1 MKTIVFSHSVW
12 IVGMSR
18 SGKTARLVE
27 QFARWMQDE
36 NHDQESFYTKKTRLK
51 SSDRLPKRLYPDQTE
66 GAVLILAANGDN
78 RRELADKIVAATRGQ
93 YPIRCKTPLGFFQ
106 DEVILFWPLLVQSL
120 KLKAQFPV
128 RLRPETEQELATKL
142 WRPQLD
148 EEILRRAGT
157 NEYRLVRRILDLLQ
171 LAAYSGTP
179 VEDIGRVLALALAP
193 EDSVTNLEPEFLSAL
208 LLDWRNW
215 CLERGLLSY
224 GIITELYNQY
234 LLTDPNYQQRL
245 KQRYQGVLADDVQD
259 YPAVARHLF
268 ELLLDDGAVGAFTYN
283 PDGVVRLG
291 LGADPNYM
299 QELAAYC
306 QQETLTGSPHNSLAQ
321 RLTTPMLEILT
332 EPMTLLSLPEVVQ
345 SLQAT
350 SRAQLLRQTAEVI
363 VQAIKQGQV
372 EPDQVAVIAPGLDA
386 IARYTLIEI
395 LTKQGIAVES
405 LNDQRPL
412 IASPVIRA
420 LLTVL
425 ALVYPGLGRLVD
437 RDAVAEMLV
446 VLSRGDGEMGREGD
460 GEMGRGGEGE
470 MGRGGDWEMGRG
482 GDGEID
488 FTPAPQHPTSLS
500 PHQPKID
507 PVRAGLI
514 ADYCFQ
520 PHPERPN
527 LLPVTVFDRWDR
539 LGYAATTAY
548 SEIVKWLEEQ
558 RSQQELRLIPSPIS
572 LLDRAIQRFLWDGS
586 NLAYEQLA
594 ALRELLETAQHYWE
608 IDTRL
613 RQIPQAHDMGT
624 RGHGDAGNI
633 NETLSASPSG
643 VGSSDST
650 GTAKTPTSSP
660 RLPLTASSETASS
673 PQATIAEF
681 MQLLQCG
688 TITAN
693 PYPMRPMG
701 TATKAVT
708 LATIFQY
715 RSSRRS
721 HRWHFWLDASS
732 PLWAKGGAA
741 TLFGAPFFLRD
752 RLGEPW
758 TAEDEQL
765 AEEQRLRRILADL
778 LSRVSQKVYLCHS
791 DLAVN
796 GQEQLGPL
804 LPLVN
809 ACVSLVSDAVVV

>member
-1 MKTIVFSHSVW
+1 MKTMMFSHSVW

-18 SGKTARLVE
+18 SRKTARLVE
-27 QFARWMQDE
+27 HFARWMQDE
-36 NHDQESFYTKKTRLK
+36 IHDQESFYTKKPRLK
-51 SSDRLPKRLYPDQTE
+51 NSDRPLERLYPHRTE
-66 GAVLILAANGDN
+66 ASVLILAANDDN
-78 RRELADKIVAATRGQ
+78 RRELADEIVIATTGK
-93 YPIRCKTPLGFFQ
+93 YPVRCKTPLGFFQ

-128 RLRPETEQELATKL
+128 RLRPETEQELATRL
-142 WRPQLD
+142 WRPYIN
-148 EEILRRAGT
+148 EEILRHAGT
-157 NEYRLVRRILDLLQ
+157 NESRLVRRILDLLQ
-171 LAAYSGTP
+171 LAAYSGTA
-179 VEDIGRVLALALAP
+179 VEDIGKVLAAALAP
-193 EDSVTNLEPEFLSAL
+193 QDSDTSLEPLEPEFLSAL

-224 GIITELYNQY
+224 GIITELYNQH
-234 LLTDPNYQQRL
+234 LLSDPHYQQRL
-245 KQRYQGVLADDVQD
+245 TQRYQGILADDVQD

-268 ELLLDDGAVGAFTYN
+268 ELLLNDGAVGAFTYN
-283 PDGVVRLG
+283 PDGIVRLG

-299 QELAAYC
+299 RELAAYC
-306 QQETLTGSPHNSLAQ
+306 QQETLTALPDDSLAD
-321 RLTTPMLEILT
+321 RLTTPIVEIIT

-345 SLQAT
+345 SIQAT

-386 IARYTLIEI
+386 IARYTLTEI
-395 LTKQGIAVES
+395 LTKQNIPVKS

-412 IASPVIRA
+412 IASPIIRA

-425 ALVYPGLGRLVD
+425 ALVYPGLGRLVN

-446 VLSRGDGEMGREGD
+446 MLSKADERIETWGDEESV
-460 GEMGRGGEGE
+460 ESNLAQQ
-470 MGRGGDWEMGRG
+470 
-482 GDGEID
+482 
-488 FTPAPQHPTSLS
+488 TNS
-500 PHQPKID
+500 PVAQQPKID

-527 LLPVTVFDRWDR
+527 LLPVTAFDRWDR

-548 SEIVKWLEEQ
+548 NEIVKWLEEQ

-572 LLDRAIQRFLWDGS
+572 LLDRAIQRFLWDGT
-586 NLAYEQLA
+586 NLAYDQLA

-613 RQIPQAHDMGT
+613 RQIP
-624 RGHGDAGNI
+624 
-633 NETLSASPSG
+633 
-643 VGSSDST
+643 SD
-650 GTAKTPTSSP
+650 
-660 RLPLTASSETASS
+660 RLGGEL
-673 PQATIAEF
+673 PQNTIAEF
-681 MQLLQCG
+681 IQLLQRG

-701 TATKAVT
+701 AAAKAVT

-715 RSSRRS
+715 RSTRRS

-752 RLGEPW
+752 RFGEPW

-778 LSRVSQKVYLCHS
+778 LSRVSNRVYLCHS
-791 DLAVN
+791 ELAVN

-804 LPLVN
+804 LPLVH
-809 ACVSLVSDAVVV
+809 ACVSVVADEVGGK

>member
-1 MKTIVFSHSVW
+1 MMFSHSVW

-18 SGKTARLVE
+18 SRKTARLVE
-27 QFARWMQDE
+27 HFARWMQDE
-36 NHDQESFYTKKTRLK
+36 IHDQESFYTKKPRLK
-51 SSDRLPKRLYPDQTE
+51 NSDRPLKRLYPHRTE
-66 GAVLILAANGDN
+66 ASVLILAANDDN
-78 RRELADKIVAATRGQ
+78 RRELADEIVIATTGK
-93 YPIRCKTPLGFFQ
+93 YPVRCKTPLGFFQ

-128 RLRPETEQELATKL
+128 RLRPETEQELATRL
-142 WRPQLD
+142 WRPYIN

-157 NEYRLVRRILDLLQ
+157 NESRLVRRILDLLQ
-171 LAAYSGTP
+171 LAAYSGTA
-179 VEDIGRVLALALAP
+179 VEDIGKVLAAALAP
-193 EDSVTNLEPEFLSAL
+193 QDSDTSLEPLEPEFLSAL

-224 GIITELYNQY
+224 GIITELYNQH
-234 LLTDPNYQQRL
+234 LLTDPHYQQRL
-245 KQRYQGVLADDVQD
+245 IQRYQGILADDVQD

-268 ELLLDDGAVGAFTYN
+268 ELLLNDGAVGAFTYN
-283 PDGVVRLG
+283 PDGIVRLG

-299 QELAAYC
+299 RELAAYC
-306 QQETLTGSPHNSLAQ
+306 HQETLTALPDDSLAD
-321 RLTTPMLEILT
+321 RLTTPMVEIIT
-332 EPMTLLSLPEVVQ
+332 EPLTLLSLPEVVQ
-345 SLQAT
+345 SIQAT

-386 IARYTLIEI
+386 IARYTLTEI
-395 LTKQGIAVES
+395 LTKQNIPVKS

-412 IASPVIRA
+412 IASPIIRA

-425 ALVYPGLGRLVD
+425 ALVYPGLGRLVN

-446 VLSRGDGEMGREGD
+446 MLSKADERIETWGDEESV
-460 GEMGRGGEGE
+460 ESNLAQQ
-470 MGRGGDWEMGRG
+470 
-482 GDGEID
+482 
-488 FTPAPQHPTSLS
+488 TNS
-500 PHQPKID
+500 PVAQQPKID

-527 LLPVTVFDRWDR
+527 LLPVTAFDRWDR

-548 SEIVKWLEEQ
+548 NEIVKWLEEQ

-586 NLAYEQLA
+586 NLAYDQLA

-613 RQIPQAHDMGT
+613 RQIP
-624 RGHGDAGNI
+624 
-633 NETLSASPSG
+633 
-643 VGSSDST
+643 SD
-650 GTAKTPTSSP
+650 
-660 RLPLTASSETASS
+660 RLGGEL
-673 PQATIAEF
+673 PQNTIAEF
-681 MQLLQCG
+681 MQLLQRG

-701 TATKAVT
+701 TAAKAVT

-715 RSSRRS
+715 RSTRRS

-752 RLGEPW
+752 RFGEPW

-778 LSRVSQKVYLCHS
+778 LSRVSNRVYLCHS
-791 DLAVN
+791 ELAVN

-804 LPLVN
+804 LPLVH
-809 ACVSLVSDAVVV
+809 ACVSVVADGVGV